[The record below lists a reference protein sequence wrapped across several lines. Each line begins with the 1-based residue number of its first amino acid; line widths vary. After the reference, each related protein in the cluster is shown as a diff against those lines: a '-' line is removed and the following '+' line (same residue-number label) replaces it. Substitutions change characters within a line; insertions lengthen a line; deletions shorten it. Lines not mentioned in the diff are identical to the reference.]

1 MRKRHLVGALVC
13 GAVSILCLIFALSPH
28 VLPRPAQQ
36 EINISVPKPVPVPAP
51 EPSPAETEPAY
62 ESPINFEEL
71 QTINP
76 DIYAWLSIPG
86 AEIEYP
92 ILRREGDDTYYLD
105 HGSDGAYYAGGA
117 LFVESAYNNAD
128 FTDPVTII
136 YGHRMNNGSM
146 FGNVQALYSAEPTF
160 SDCKEIVVYRPDRA
174 LRFSVFAAVPFE
186 KTHILYNYDF
196 SKRRV
201 FQVFIDQILST
212 RTIGAVI
219 DNDIEVSHEDQLLIL
234 STCLKGNRDKRFLVC
249 AAQVN

>member
-1 MRKRHLVGALVC
+1 M
-13 GAVSILCLIFALSPH
+13 
-28 VLPRPAQQ
+28 
-36 EINISVPKPVPVPAP
+36 
-51 EPSPAETEPAY
+51 
-62 ESPINFEEL
+62 
-71 QTINP
+71 
-76 DIYAWLSIPG
+76 
-86 AEIEYP
+86 
-92 ILRREGDDTYYLD
+92 
-105 HGSDGAYYAGGA
+105 
-117 LFVESAYNNAD
+117 ESAYNNAD

-186 KTHILYNYDF
+186 KTPILYNYDF

-201 FQVFIDQILST
+201 FQGFIEQILST
-212 RTIGAVI
+212 SKSGAVI